1 MHNAFFLQIE
11 QSQTDRSRKKF
22 YPMKLTFQDNKPV
35 RVTEGRLHFSETTLN
50 NMRKKGKPNPEQKY
64 FQLVVSLEAVVS
76 VSSVMMEVPVCSLA
90 SEKIIV
96 RASNPGLFVFE
107 PEQEVSW
114 SKNTQSDT
122 VYHLGK
128 VGIGTD
134 RSKEA
139 LTVQGNI
146 QVAGNV
152 LSPSDIR
159 LKQNIN
165 GIDTKKQLENVQ
177 KINVVEFKYKPEY
190 LSGFSESEKAAL
202 QKRQVGVIAQDVGAI
217 IPDAVESA
225 GDVTLANGRPVNN
238 MLIVNKDRLFLGE
251 QSHSTAI
258 KKTFTH
264 FYLLQK
270 TSALFAS

>member
-1 MHNAFFLQIE
+1 
-11 QSQTDRSRKKF
+11 
-22 YPMKLTFQDNKPV
+22 MKLNFQDNKPI
-35 RVTEGRLHFSETTLN
+35 RITEGRLHFSETTLN

-76 VSSVMMEVPVCSLA
+76 VSGAVIEVPVCSLA
-90 SEKIIV
+90 TEKIIV
-96 RASNPGLFVFE
+96 RASNPGLFE

-114 SKNTQSDT
+114 SKNSHSDT
-122 VYHLGK
+122 VYHMGK

-134 RSKEA
+134 HSKEA

-165 GIDTKKQLENVQ
+165 SIDTKKQLENVQ

-202 QKRQVGVIAQDVGAI
+202 EKRQIGVIAQDVGAI

-225 GDVTLANGRPVNN
+225 GDVTLANGKPVNN

-251 QSHSTAI
+251 
-258 KKTFTH
+258 
-264 FYLLQK
+264 
-270 TSALFAS
+270 

>member
-1 MHNAFFLQIE
+1 
-11 QSQTDRSRKKF
+11 
-22 YPMKLTFQDNKPV
+22 MKLNFQDNKPV

-76 VSSVMMEVPVCSLA
+76 VTGGPLMEIPVCSLA
-90 SEKIIV
+90 TEKIIV
-96 RASNPGLFVFE
+96 RASNPGLFE
-107 PEQEVSW
+107 PEQDVSW
-114 SKNTQSDT
+114 SKNSHSDT
-122 VYHLGK
+122 VYHMGK

-134 RSKEA
+134 HSKEA

-165 GIDTKKQLENVQ
+165 TIDTKKQLENVQ
-177 KINVVEFKYKPEY
+177 KIKVVEFKYKPEY

-202 QKRQVGVIAQDVGAI
+202 EKRQIGVIAQDVGAI

-225 GDVTLANGRPVNN
+225 GDVTLASGRPVNN

-251 QSHSTAI
+251 
-258 KKTFTH
+258 
-264 FYLLQK
+264 Y
-270 TSALFAS
+270 

>member
-1 MHNAFFLQIE
+1 
-11 QSQTDRSRKKF
+11 
-22 YPMKLTFQDNKPV
+22 MKLTFQDNKPV

-90 SEKIIV
+90 TEKIIV

-122 VYHLGK
+122 VYHMGK

-134 RSKEA
+134 NSKEA

-159 LKQNIN
+159 LKQNIY
-165 GIDTKKQLENVQ
+165 GIDTKKQLENVK
-177 KINVVEFKYKPEY
+177 KINVVEFNYKPEY
-190 LSGFSESEKAAL
+190 LSGFSESEIAAL
-202 QKRQVGVIAQDVGAI
+202 QKQQVGVIAQEVGSI
-217 IPDAVESA
+217 IPDAVKSA
-225 GDVTLANGRPVNN
+225 GDVTLANGRSVNN
-238 MLIVNKDRLFLGE
+238 MLIVNKDRLFFGEYVYSHHAQRFRRLSLVNLYREHRGCSRAE
-251 QSHSTAI
+251 QSD
-258 KKTFTH
+258 
-264 FYLLQK
+264 
-270 TSALFAS
+270 